1 MIILSNYFNSAVFS
15 SEKRHHL
22 FHKVIKANIAAKAVS
37 IADPKQKQEGSKGSS
52 TITVTFMLLVTFRV
66 GDYDPKLGVGIS
78 IWGKLIELG
87 VVDADFSAF

>member
-1 MIILSNYFNSAVFS
+1 M
-15 SEKRHHL
+15 
-22 FHKVIKANIAAKAVS
+22 IKANIAAKAVS
-37 IADPKQKQEGSKGSS
+37 IADPKQKKEESS